1 MIKRIKIL
9 AALLLMQSAVGVAI
23 ATEIGELEDQDV
35 AIERV
40 ISAGGSISEWVVA
53 VGAEAQLVGVDTTS
67 LHPVSLQNLPSVGY
81 QRQLAAEGVL
91 TLQPHV
97 LFGSAEMGP
106 PPVLEQLC
114 AAGVQIER
122 LPVDANLAAVS
133 QSVRRIGAVLARAEQ
148 AERALDHFNQA
159 MRLQQQKLQAVQ
171 GVAPR
176 VLLLFSAGQGNP
188 LTAGSNTVGDWLIK
202 QSGGE
207 NLARHEGF
215 KALSSESM
223 LALNPQILIVA
234 DRHNQSIEALE
245 KMLSSA
251 AALQYTDAV
260 KNKRILAIDP
270 TLLVGGLG
278 PRLPEQVAQLI
289 EAFYPPLHSLAK
301 TE

>member
-9 AALLLMQSAVGVAI
+9 ATLLLVQSATGLAVA
-23 ATEIGELEDQDV
+23 AQVSGAVTGEPV
-35 AIERV
+35 IERV

-53 VGAEAQLVGVDTTS
+53 VGAEEQLVGVDTTS
-67 LHPVSLQNLPSVGY
+67 LHPVNLQALPSVGY

-91 TLQPHV
+91 TLRPQV

-106 PPVLEQLC
+106 PPVLEQLS

-133 QSVRRIGAVLARAEQ
+133 QSVRRIGEVLARGEQ
-148 AERALDHFNQA
+148 AEQALDHFNQA

-251 AALQYTDAV
+251 AALQYSDAV

-278 PRLPEQVAQLI
+278 PRIPEQIAQLI
-289 EAFYPPLHSLAK
+289 EAFYPQLQTLAK
-301 TE
+301 KN